1 MKWYR
6 ISMCFVRAWNWPSLE
21 WARANADWLSS
32 CMVTGSLI
40 GWNNSK
46 MNCQSHSASLAA
58 YVSAIYSAS
67 VVESAMISCCFE
79 LQEISPPSMRKVINV
94 YSQDDQFSLCHKLE
108 YTMILFKWWKS
119 KRSESSSKLLVP
131 FPTALLEAIN
141 SFAKSKYKLVS
152 IHKFVIWWL
161 LHVYLLIVIK
171 FPIQKCSMEIKYFIF
186 PIISGSDG
194 KDCSE
199 RS

>member
-1 MKWYR
+1 MG
-6 ISMCFVRAWNWPSLE
+6 
-21 WARANADWLSS
+21 SS
-32 CMVTGSLI
+32 I
-40 GWNNSK
+40 GWNNSE

-67 VVESAMISCCFE
+67 VVKSATISCCFE

-131 FPTALLEAIN
+131 FLTALLEATN

-152 IHKFVIWWL
+152 IRKFVIWWL
-161 LHVYLLIVIK
+161 LHVYLLIVIE
-171 FPIQKCSMEIKYFIF
+171 FPIQKCSMEIKYFNF
-186 PIISGSDG
+186 PIILGSDG

-199 RS
+199 QS